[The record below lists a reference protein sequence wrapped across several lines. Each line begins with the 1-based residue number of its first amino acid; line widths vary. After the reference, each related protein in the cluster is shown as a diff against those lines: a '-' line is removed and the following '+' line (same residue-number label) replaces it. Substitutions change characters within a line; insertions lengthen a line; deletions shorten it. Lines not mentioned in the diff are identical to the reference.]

1 MLEAKE
7 KTMNTSKRKKLS
19 SMKYLL
25 GQERPVGSCFPT
37 DGNVSVEDRGSAEV
51 EEHVLEQGEA
61 MRSLGRA
68 EEFTLE
74 GSPEVPS

>member
-1 MLEAKE
+1 MGSENNETVVLEAKE

-37 DGNVSVEDRGSAEV
+37 DGNVSVEEDRKC
-51 EEHVLEQGEA
+51 
-61 MRSLGRA
+61 RSGR
-68 EEFTLE
+68 TC
-74 GSPEVPS
+74 P